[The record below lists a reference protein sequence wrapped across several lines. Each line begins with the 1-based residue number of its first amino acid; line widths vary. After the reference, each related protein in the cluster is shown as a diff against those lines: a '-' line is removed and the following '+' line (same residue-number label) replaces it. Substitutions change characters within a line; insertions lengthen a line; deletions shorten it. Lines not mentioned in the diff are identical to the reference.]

1 MNQSVS
7 VIVFDPSAHSFTK
20 SSINHFEEYYP
31 LLSFE
36 NNEVT
41 LFDIVSIEP
50 GLDIYIDDEGLLK
63 QEFYLTKLFNSRGD
77 KLELAGKLIFVG
89 SDNDGNSISVSKSM
103 KYIQSLIKAV
113 YHYGQK

>member
-7 VIVFDPSAHSFTK
+7 VIIFNPSSHSFTK
-20 SSINHFEEYYP
+20 SSVNYFEEYYP

-50 GLDIYIDDEGLLK
+50 GLDIYIDDEGLPK
-63 QEFYLTKLFNSRGD
+63 QEFYLTKLFNTRGD

-89 SDNDGNSISVSKSM
+89 SDNEGNSISVSKSL
-103 KYIQSLIKAV
+103 KYIQSLVKAV

>member
-7 VIVFDPSAHSFTK
+7 VIIFDPSSHSFTK
-20 SSINHFEEYYP
+20 STVNHFEEYYR
-31 LLSFE
+31 LLSFK

-89 SDNDGNSISVSKSM
+89 SDNDGNSISVNKSIE
-103 KYIQSLIKAV
+103 YIQSLIKAI